1 MFVIMPYFANSEI
14 VEGRFHH
21 YSEIESTT
29 DNIESSQYG
38 RSIDYHLYPPSWRK
52 FENRNF
58 MSKSSR
64 WPYWAADLVLLI
76 IITADIS
83 PEVLIHEKIYHSRLR
98 CAPRNLRVPFDLSNA
113 EYGHLRMSGDESGI
127 PTGIIKC

>member
-1 MFVIMPYFANSEI
+1 MFVIMPYFANSDI

-64 WPYWAADLVLLI
+64 WPYWAADLVSNKRHSAAKLQNDVRRTMPRPLAMSI
-76 IITADIS
+76 QLSSVLVSSIGWDVFW
-83 PEVLIHEKIYHSRLR
+83 EV
-98 CAPRNLRVPFDLSNA
+98 CN
-113 EYGHLRMSGDESGI
+113 GI
-127 PTGIIKC
+127 